1 MSNSDV
7 PSSLRRAFKDDR
19 GQALPFMMFLT
30 ILFLGMAG
38 LTVDLG
44 HAYTCYR
51 ELQTSTDAA
60 ALAGAYELASST
72 ASSSSV
78 TSAATSY
85 SSASGGANQN
95 SNLPNTTIS
104 VTLKCLTSVANSGV
118 LCSASPTGDN
128 AIQVLQTAVVPT
140 TFIRVL
146 SIFGV
151 KSASSLTLNTVATA
165 AMRGAQNAQYNVAM
179 VVDTTNSMGSNDT
192 DASCNNTRIYCALE
206 GVQTMLGNLTPCTAS
221 STSTSCTPFDQ
232 VSLFTFPPVQANT
245 AQDDTTCPSSNPT
258 IVPYSTPTPGAT
270 WTPTNFSSSNA
281 TYQLTNYLSDYSST
295 NKSGAP
301 LNTSSAL
308 TIATGGGVG
317 TKQHPC
323 NGLQTP
329 GGDGTYFA
337 GVIYAA
343 LSSLA
348 AAQTANP
355 GSQNAL
361 IILSDGDA
369 DSSKITGGTN
379 NGATYGSLQD
389 QCAQAVAAAQ
399 TASSMTN
406 TTVYSV
412 AYGASSSG
420 CASDVYNS
428 KTNPT
433 GTGITPCQ
441 TMQQMASSPA
451 TFYSDATASQNK
463 GQCTSADNPNLSLT
477 GIFKQVS
484 TQFTVARLI
493 PDSSQ

>member
-1 MSNSDV
+1 MKNTV
-7 PSSLRRAFKDDR
+7 PFSLRRALKDDS
-19 GQALPFMMFLT
+19 GQVLPWMAFLF

-38 LTVDLG
+38 LTLDLG
-44 HAYTCYR
+44 RAYTLYR

-60 ALAGAYELASST
+60 ALAGAYAMSLST
-72 ASSSSV
+72 ASTSSV
-78 TSAATSY
+78 TAAVTSY
-85 SSASGGANQN
+85 SAAAGGVNQN
-95 SNLPNTTIS
+95 SNLPNTT
-104 VTLKCLTSVANSGV
+104 VALTMKCLSSVAATGV
-118 LCSASPTGDN
+118 LCSASPTGNN
-128 AIQVLQTAVVPT
+128 ALQVVQTAVMPT
-140 TFIRVL
+140 TFIQVL
-146 SIFGV
+146 NMFGI
-151 KSASSLTLNTVATA
+151 KSASSLTLRTAATA

-179 VVDTTNSMGSNDT
+179 VVDTTASMGSNDT

-206 GVQTMLGNLTPCTAS
+206 GVQTMLGNLTPCTSS

-245 AQDDTTCPSSNPT
+245 AKNDTTCPSSNPT

-270 WTPTNFSSSNA
+270 WTATNFSSTSP

-308 TIATGGGVG
+308 AIATGAGVG
-317 TKQHPC
+317 TKKNPC

-329 GGDGTYFA
+329 GGDGTYYA

-348 AAQTANP
+348 AAQAANP
-355 GSQNAL
+355 GSENAL
-361 IILSDGDA
+361 ILLSDGDA
-369 DSSKITGGTN
+369 DSTKITGATN
-379 NGATYGSLQD
+379 NGATYGSAQD
-389 QCAQAVAAAQ
+389 QCAQAVAAAK

-412 AYGASSSG
+412 AYGAASSG
-420 CASDVYNS
+420 CASDVYNA
-428 KTNPT
+428 KTNPA

-441 TMQQMASSPA
+441 AMQQMASSPA
-451 TFYSDATASQNK
+451 TFYSDATASQNN
-463 GQCTSADNPNLSLT
+463 GQCTSSANPSLT
-477 GIFKQVS
+477 LSQIFKQVA